1 MPDPQQKSKHAH
13 AASQGQPAPRKVR
26 FNVGSQ
32 YQVLDV
38 VGEGAYGI
46 VCSAIH
52 RPSGR
57 KVAIKKIAP
66 FDHSMF
72 CLRTLRELKLL
83 KFLSESGVS
92 ENYEPHVAIAQIISI
107 LDIIRPPSLE
117 AFKEVYLIQELMET
131 DMHRVIRTQDLSDD
145 HAQYFIYQTLRAL
158 KALHSADVIHR
169 DLKPSNLLLNANCDL
184 KVCDFGLARS
194 VKTAEPSGTETG
206 FMTEYVATRWYRAP
220 EIMLTFKQYTKAI
233 DVWSVGC
240 ILAEMLSGKPLFPGR
255 DYHHQL
261 TLILDVLGTPTLDEF
276 YAITTR
282 RSRDYIRALPF
293 RKKRPF
299 AALFPNANPLAI
311 DFLTKTLTF
320 DPKKRITVE
329 EALAHPYLE
338 AYHDPED
345 EPEAPPLDPEFF
357 EFDLHKDDIS
367 PPVASGPS
375 YPQALPKFQ
384 QLTSSSIFSLNINSQ
399 AYNYNFKGKY
409 NAFFSQHKGEKKTLE
424 KHPPF
429 NGKITSQR
437 RKLISDNIKVMKSP
451 VKEKGISCRLYR
463 DKARRASTSFPP
475 IPPAFWLDGLVEQKV
490 KDGKEVVRQSLR
502 YLFSDSR
509 HHPVSFLRH
518 ALVANKYH
526 FQLVT
531 LGLDHHYLWSTVNW
545 TDENWIERLYSYVN
559 IIVQEAR
566 RQRPESIPTLL
577 KVIEDKTKPI
587 GVFMAEV
594 GEDKYRLLPS
604 FCGRGNGRKPFVALG
619 VSMSGKKIRAFKY
632 AWYGKT
638 QLDRERTSLETLKD
652 APGVVRIDS
661 SLSQRVLE
669 DNKTDIPGIDLDE
682 ESIRMRSLLVL
693 RTVGYPCALA
703 NQCKSSWRQCTIFSK
718 CFVSLHKRRISCIA
732 ISVGAMFCE
741 NDWKVRIALAD
752 FDHSVDLEKYDKYEL
767 KNATGTPMF
776 MAEDV
781 LSVRKSKAMAPF
793 SRISR
798 TVLGQALDDCVD
810 KYADHHEKQE
820 WDKFYEKFT
829 ALRWKIEPEED
840 NDNALLQSFRHGAVH
855 DAESVVYL
863 CLLFFNRL
871 WPFDEYIERSE
882 IGSLEENRGKL
893 FEIFAGRRCGRPTVR
908 FDLPDRT
915 SIATGQRF
923 EPAYN
928 MLKAMLSY
936 VSFPWYNVAE
946 TGRRERYE
954 FHLHDFMQRLIL
966 KEIRRLRSSGDP
978 IFIEEN
984 PLPITMPYTV
994 PTYLR
999 YAYSSSSFSRSSESV
1014 EEVRKKLKNGA
1025 SCLYKGRGCSTV
1037 QEIFSARARHVQNDT
1052 ENGMMNLTC
1061 GREKNGL
1068 SISST
1073 PNTLV
1078 LPVDRPKEM
1087 PERDKEMFHDPTG
1100 TFWEIY
1106 WWKARERLWVTAER

>member
-1 MPDPQQKSKHAH
+1 M
-13 AASQGQPAPRKVR
+13 
-26 FNVGSQ
+26 
-32 YQVLDV
+32 
-38 VGEGAYGI
+38 
-46 VCSAIH
+46 
-52 RPSGR
+52 
-57 KVAIKKIAP
+57 
-66 FDHSMF
+66 
-72 CLRTLRELKLL
+72 
-83 KFLSESGVS
+83 
-92 ENYEPHVAIAQIISI
+92 
-107 LDIIRPPSLE
+107 
-117 AFKEVYLIQELMET
+117 
-131 DMHRVIRTQDLSDD
+131 
-145 HAQYFIYQTLRAL
+145 
-158 KALHSADVIHR
+158 
-169 DLKPSNLLLNANCDL
+169 
-184 KVCDFGLARS
+184 
-194 VKTAEPSGTETG
+194 
-206 FMTEYVATRWYRAP
+206 
-220 EIMLTFKQYTKAI
+220 
-233 DVWSVGC
+233 
-240 ILAEMLSGKPLFPGR
+240 
-255 DYHHQL
+255 
-261 TLILDVLGTPTLDEF
+261 
-276 YAITTR
+276 
-282 RSRDYIRALPF
+282 
-293 RKKRPF
+293 
-299 AALFPNANPLAI
+299 
-311 DFLTKTLTF
+311 
-320 DPKKRITVE
+320 
-329 EALAHPYLE
+329 
-338 AYHDPED
+338 
-345 EPEAPPLDPEFF
+345 
-357 EFDLHKDDIS
+357 
-367 PPVASGPS
+367 
-375 YPQALPKFQ
+375 
-384 QLTSSSIFSLNINSQ
+384 SSSIFSLNKNSQ
-399 AYNYNFKGKY
+399 AYNYNFKGEY
-409 NAFFSQHKGEKKTLE
+409 DAFFSQHKGEEKTLE
-424 KHPPF
+424 THPPF

-437 RKLISDNIKVMKSP
+437 RKLISDNMEAMKSSD
-451 VKEKGISCRLYR
+451 KEKDMYVSLAKALTHVSIAVAENNKYR
-463 DKARRASTSFPP
+463 KTLVFVPNSKSRIRSMPENNEIELPDLVAFTVTMRIARRASTSFPP

-509 HHPVSFLRH
+509 HHPGSFLRH

-531 LGLDHHYLWSTVNW
+531 LGLDHHYLWPTVNW

-566 RQRPESIPTLL
+566 RQRSESIPTLL

-587 GVFMAEV
+587 GVFTAEV

-619 VSMSGKKIRAFKY
+619 VSMNGKKIRVFKY

-638 QLDRERTSLETLKD
+638 QLDRERTLLEKLKD

-682 ESIRMRSLLVL
+682 EMQEFLEAMYDLLEVL
-693 RTVGYPCALA
+693 RFATQEKNILHRDISWSNVLVRPKEHHDTLDVKATIA
-703 NQCKSSWRQCTIFSK
+703 NAKKDQDPKENILHDYR
-718 CFVSLHKRRISCIA
+718 FVSDIF
-732 ISVGAMFCE
+732 GE
-741 NDWKVRIALAD
+741 NDWKVRIALAG
-752 FDHSVDLEKYDKYEL
+752 FDHSVDLEKDDKDEL

-798 TVLGQALDDCVD
+798 KVLGQALDDCVD

-882 IGSLEENRGKL
+882 IGSLEENRGKI

-915 SIATGQRF
+915 IATGQRF

-966 KEIRRLRSSGDP
+966 KEIRRLRAVGDP
-978 IFIEEN
+978 IFIEMN
-984 PLPITMPYTV
+984 PVGARTALQTAGNLYTSKCSDMFMFLADKRTRATVADTSLNLPI
-994 PTYLR
+994 
-999 YAYSSSSFSRSSESV
+999 
-1014 EEVRKKLKNGA
+1014 
-1025 SCLYKGRGCSTV
+1025 
-1037 QEIFSARARHVQNDT
+1037 
-1052 ENGMMNLTC
+1052 
-1061 GREKNGL
+1061 
-1068 SISST
+1068 SI
-1073 PNTLV
+1073 
-1078 LPVDRPKEM
+1078 PKEM
-1087 PERDKEMFHDPTG
+1087 PNPEKKMLPDF
-1100 TFWEIY
+1100 FWDIY
-1106 WWKARERLWVTAER
+1106 WVKRREKAWLVADKLYRPSERNKE